1 MRRACV
7 PSRGDA
13 VEFERPRY
21 GGSQELATIIP
32 GPCRGRVR
40 GQCSGAPGPSESRR
54 GRVVVLVYDAE
65 TREPMPVSDESVDL
79 VMPRHEAIGPREIAR
94 VLAPGGHLLTQQV
107 DGADAEEIHEWFGT
121 DPQYPEVSAERIV
134 RDLEAER
141 LLALDADRPI
151 RVTQRRF
158 RILASR
164 DGVQ

>member
-7 PSRGDA
+7 PSRGDIL
-13 VEFERPRY
+13 EFERPRY

-40 GQCSGAPGPSESRR
+40 GQCS
-54 GRVVVLVYDAE
+54 
-65 TREPMPVSDESVDL
+65 DL

-121 DPQYPEVSAERIV
+121 DPQYPEVSSERIV

-158 RILASR
+158 RTLASR
-164 DGVQ
+164 DGV

>member
-1 MRRACV
+1 MRSQSWRHPGVRA
-7 PSRGDA
+7 PALWRIAGARDDH
-13 VEFERPRY
+13 PRA
-21 GGSQELATIIP
+21 LP
-32 GPCRGRVR
+32 GPG
-40 GQCSGAPGPSESRR
+40 
-54 GRVVVLVYDAE
+54 
-65 TREPMPVSDESVDL
+65 
-79 VMPRHEAIGPREIAR
+79 PRHEAIGPREIAR

-121 DPQYPEVSAERIV
+121 DPQYPEVSSERIV

-164 DGVQ
+164 DGV